1 MKVSSGAPKKNRVLL
16 FGLAPFS
23 SDIPGFSPHSFPYF
37 LLTVWRG
44 MATQERFYWQLLQI
58 CRCRQPVYT
67 ILQRG
72 TCVNWLM
79 DVCEEVGATRSTY
92 YLAMYI
98 SDVVFSGEHCIPAP
112 RDGRLAQC
120 PVPFLTAHFL
130 PIPTSS
136 PADADP
142 EERDATGILRL
153 HPHCSQ
159 V

>member
-1 MKVSSGAPKKNRVLL
+1 
-16 FGLAPFS
+16 
-23 SDIPGFSPHSFPYF
+23 
-37 LLTVWRG
+37 

-98 SDVVFSGEHCIPAP
+98 SDVVFSGEHAYQSHVMDGLPSVRHLSSRRSFSPSPPQVRQTPIQRSQMQLVYCACILIAVKFEEV
-112 RDGRLAQC
+112 RCSGR
-120 PVPFLTAHFL
+120 V
-130 PIPTSS
+130 
-136 PADADP
+136 
-142 EERDATGILRL
+142 RL
-153 HPHCSQ
+153 
-159 V
+159 